1 MRERKG
7 NQDPAG
13 ASIPQVLQKTC
24 GSSSEIEYEGGGRL
38 KREGQ
43 VKQGQCSSPAESY
56 EG

>member
-24 GSSSEIEYEGGGRL
+24 ASSSEIEYEGGG
-38 KREGQ
+38 E
-43 VKQGQCSSPAESY
+43 AEERRPGETGSVLISC
-56 EG
+56 

>member
-24 GSSSEIEYEGGGRL
+24 ASSSEIEYEGGGRL

-43 VKQGQCSSPAESY
+43 VKQSQCSSPAESY